1 MTWSTKMPKRPGGR
15 YLVTVNGA
23 VRQADLVVTHG
34 GRRLGW
40 LILPECSESSDVI
53 AWQRQPAP
61 FQPFPEVTP

>member
-15 YLVTVNGA
+15 YLVTVNGT

-40 LILPECSESSDVI
+40 LILPECSQSNDVI

-61 FQPFPEVTP
+61 FQPFS

>member
-15 YLVTVNGA
+15 YLVTVNGT
-23 VRQADLVVTHG
+23 VRQAELVVTHG

-61 FQPFPEVTP
+61 FCPFPEVTQ